1 MKYLI
6 PLLLA
11 SSQAFAI
18 PAFNGVTSGE
28 LKWNGSIDAAC
39 NLATFVDGT
48 VVANSSQTE
57 LNSKLS
63 GGSAATADIFAN
75 ANGFHAVIG
84 NPILVGP
91 SGQVSDAVIVIEA
104 AATGSAL
111 DGSALSPIQ
120 ANPQGIMTMAQ
131 GGMYQLTANA
141 KATRQAGG
149 AFDAGAYVVKVPVSC
164 SKGIGPR

>member
-39 NLATFVDGT
+39 NLATFVDGA
-48 VVANSSQTE
+48 VVANSGQTE
-57 LNSKLS
+57 LSSHLS
-63 GGSAATADIFAN
+63 GGAPAIADIFAN

-84 NPILVGP
+84 TPILVGP
-91 SGQVSDAVIVIEA
+91 SGQVNDANIAIEA

-131 GGMYQLTANA
+131 GGMYQLSAHA
-141 KATRQAGG
+141 VATRQAGG
-149 AFDAGAYVVKVPVSC
+149 AFDAGTYVVRVPVSC
-164 SKGIGPR
+164 SKGVGQV